1 MKLNI
6 EIQMKKLKKIG
17 LIETSLILILRS
29 MNQRGSNMIL
39 PVVNKSLKKKLYLLL
54 AIVSILA
61 FTSPA
66 HAVDVNTVNSMVD
79 QFKNA
84 ATSWEG
90 PLLTIATDLF
100 WLLATIQFTWA
111 MIGLAFRTNDFGT
124 WLSTIFN
131 QIIFICFF
139 YWLLINSSS
148 FAKAIVDSFRN
159 AASSASGTSLLKP
172 SDFFVEGLKIVE
184 KIFNSI
190 SAWSPMDSLGMLIAA
205 IIIMICFALI
215 CAFLVLALV
224 EMYIVVS
231 ASVLLM
237 GFGGSQWTKDYAI
250 RTLQYAVS
258 VGAKIFVLQLIAG
271 IGLVLINDWTASLDV
286 NKNIDLVGIIGCSV
300 ILLALTK
307 IIPEMVQGIINGTSI
322 GSGGALTSSL
332 ATVTGAAAGA
342 AIATAGQSAA
352 VSSSF
357 KLASEQLKSSGANG
371 GTNGSTPGGKSG
383 SVLGLIGQAG
393 KNYAGGLA
401 GDLGGRLTGKTSSH
415 STAGTSIGG
424 RMASSMNAQK
434 DSLKSKREASDSG
447 DNKQPQSDKDNTIS

>member
-1 MKLNI
+1 MY
-6 EIQMKKLKKIG
+6 
-17 LIETSLILILRS
+17 
-29 MNQRGSNMIL
+29 L
-39 PVVNKSLKKKLYLLL
+39 PTVNKSLATKLYVFFTVF
-54 AIVSILA
+54 AILA
-61 FTSPA
+61 FTSKA

-84 ATSWEG
+84 ANSWEA
-90 PLLTIATDLF
+90 PLLKIATDLF
-100 WLLATIQFTWA
+100 WLLATIQFAWA

-139 YWLLINSSS
+139 YWLLINSST

-172 SDFFVEGLKIVE
+172 SDFFVEGLKIIE

-190 SAWSPMDSLGMLIAA
+190 SAWSPIDSLGMLIAA
-205 IIIMICFALI
+205 IIIMVCFALI
-215 CAFLVLALV
+215 CAYLVLALV

-286 NKNIDLVGIIGCSV
+286 EKNIDLVGIIGCSV

-342 AIATAGQSAA
+342 AIATAGQSSA
-352 VSSSF
+352 VASSF
-357 KLASEQLKSSGANG
+357 KLASEQLKSPSTNG
-371 GTNGSTPGGKSG
+371 GSDGSSTGGKGGSG
-383 SVLGLIGQAG
+383 LGLITQAA

-401 GDLGGRLTGKTSSH
+401 GDLGGRLTGQTSSH
-415 STAGTSIGG
+415 STAGTSMGG

-434 DSLKSKREASDSG
+434 DSLKSKREATQKD
-447 DNKQPQSDKDNTIS
+447 DTPPKNDKGNNDNTIS